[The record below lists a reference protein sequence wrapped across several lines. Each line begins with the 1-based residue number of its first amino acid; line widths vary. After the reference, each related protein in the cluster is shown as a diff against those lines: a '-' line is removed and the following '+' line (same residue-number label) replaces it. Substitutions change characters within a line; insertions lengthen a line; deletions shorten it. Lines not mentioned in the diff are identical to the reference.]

1 MEINYITENTKKAE
15 EFFLN
20 ELSFIVSPFDLKR
33 QIENKIEDLNI
44 VDVRKYDD
52 YIEGHIPYAIHVPYD
67 SLEEHLIMFE
77 KHKLNIVYC
86 YSQLCQLA
94 HKTAYE
100 IAKKGYMVKV
110 LAGGYRTWEKMGYD
124 TVKTAE

>member
-100 IAKKGYMVKV
+100 IAKKDYMVKV